1 VNQIQQPG
9 SERRRRDL
17 WRTDVTLRAALLRPG
32 LADIPV
38 RVRNLSSAGFMA
50 ESFEPLAPGERV
62 VLSLSGVGPLSA
74 EIRWNTGFWVG
85 GMFDFELS
93 ARELRLADSAPPAEE

>member
-1 VNQIQQPG
+1 MD
-9 SERRRRDL
+9 R
-17 WRTDVTLRAALLRPG
+17 
-32 LADIPV
+32 
-38 RVRNLSSAGFMA
+38 
-50 ESFEPLAPGERV
+50 LAPGERV

-93 ARELRLADSAPPAEE
+93 ARELRLADTAPPAKEYGLAQPPDADAWMAPDLHHEGA